1 MKPNAHR
8 RHSSPNT
15 ADGFRRRLGTRLRGG
30 LAIALLACSAAA
42 LPTSAL
48 ADGTP
53 LPPQTRLRV
62 TVLQWMPVKGV
73 YENWTALG
81 GEFVVSDAGTI
92 TLPVVGTIPVQ
103 DLDNAALADEVAD
116 RIQKKTGLVNKP
128 DTTVEVVEFPPI
140 YVVGGVNKP
149 GEYKFRTGLTVLQA
163 VALGGGQVQPSPDA
177 SKNEIQLVGTLQ
189 GIQVEMLRSEARIA
203 RLQAETIGATTIDF
217 PAMHAGVD
225 SALAAQVYGQE
236 KIIFAARANELDRQT
251 KSLSDLRELFTA
263 EINVLEEKN
272 KSADLGIAAAEREL
286 NNVKTLVDKGLAIA
300 SRQSDLE
307 RALADYRGQRL
318 DQVTAIMRARQNITE
333 ATRSLEGL
341 HDKQKT
347 DVASEMQSEQANLD
361 QLKLKRD
368 TSQRLLLDQLAQKN
382 RPPPAGDAGQVTY
395 TIKRHDQGSENVFD
409 AAESTLLMPSDVVEV
424 HLPKAPV
431 PAGLSDASND
441 AVPEKTSATEA
452 SQ

>member
-1 MKPNAHR
+1 MTDGPR
-8 RHSSPNT
+8 RNPI
-15 ADGFRRRLGTRLRGG
+15 ARLRGG
-30 LAIALLACSAAA
+30 LAIALAACSI
-42 LPTSAL
+42 SAL
-48 ADGTP
+48 CLPAHADGTP

-92 TLPVVGTIPVQ
+92 TLPVVGTVQ
-103 DLDNAALADEVAD
+103 VRDLDDAALADEVAD

-189 GIQVEMLRSEARIA
+189 GIQIEMLRSEARIA
-203 RLQAETIGATTIDF
+203 RLQAETAGATTIDF
-217 PAMHAGVD
+217 PPMHAGVD

-251 KSLSDLRELFTA
+251 KSLSDLRELFTT
-263 EINVLEEKN
+263 EISVLEEKN
-272 KSADLGIAAAEREL
+272 KAADLGIAAAEKEL
-286 NNVKTLVDKGLAIA
+286 NNVKMLVDKGLAIA

-347 DVASEMQSEQANLD
+347 DVASEMQNEEANLD

-368 TSQRLLLDQLAQKN
+368 TSQRLLLDQLAQKD
-382 RPPPAGDAGQVTY
+382 RPVSAGAAGQVTY
-395 TIKRHDQGSENVFD
+395 TIRRRSQGSENVFD
-409 AAESTLLMPSDVVEV
+409 AAESTLLTPGDVVAV
-424 HLPKAPV
+424 QLPKAPV
-431 PAGLSDASND
+431 PAGLSDSSAD
-441 AVPEKTSATEA
+441 AAPEKSVTTEA